1 MHQHVLDWKSLR
13 IDGIEQFQ
21 RLLVRKKR
29 LLHLVHDVGE
39 RDAVLRIGEGVTA
52 ARAWVPEGE
61 RRWTEQSSRC
71 SRRIPHESGGK
82 RSRNLE
88 NAINTER
95 KCCSHLRDR
104 VAFEE
109 STALKVSA

>member
-1 MHQHVLDWKSLR
+1 QQLMVRKN
-13 IDGIEQFQ
+13 
-21 RLLVRKKR
+21 RLLQ
-29 LLHLVHDVGE
+29 LAHDVGD
-39 RDAVLRIGEGVTA
+39 RDDVLGIGEGVTA
-52 ARAWVPEGE
+52 DRAWVPEGE

-71 SRRIPHESGGK
+71 SRRILHESGGK

-109 STALKVSA
+109 STALKVSAIGQHGVELCQGRGAADSAK